1 MFLVNGSPL
10 KQQTLHKANINY
22 ADKVVILGHDSTLNS
37 AISDHEMLDA
47 ESIYIYQAVKKVN
60 KDVQILTELVYSSN
74 IEFLLPIYP
83 PNNDYHLSTLYAA
96 GEVYI
101 SAIIDTLTCQ
111 SYFNPHIVTILQ
123 QILKGASE
131 EDDEQLRDM
140 MRAHPDLTQS
150 NLWQIPVPEIC
161 VGQDFEFLF
170 QTLLKEKLICMA
182 LYRLRGATDNDYPYV
197 YTNPEKDTPI
207 QHRDRAFVLGIEIP
221 EDLQGDLY
229 EMQEREKDVQL
240 GHPDASNQVVSSITG
255 KHAGKLRSN

>member
-1 MFLVNGSPL
+1 VFLVNGSPL
-10 KQQTLHKANINY
+10 KQETLHKANINY
-22 ADKVVILGHDSTLNS
+22 ADKVVILGHDSTLNQE
-37 AISDHEMLDA
+37 ISDEMLDA

-111 SYFNPHIVTILQ
+111 SYYNPHIVTILQ

-140 MRAHPDLTQS
+140 MKAHPDLIQS

-161 VGQDFEFLF
+161 VGKNFEFLF
-170 QTLLKEKLICMA
+170 MNLLKKKLICMA
-182 LYRLRGATDNDYPYV
+182 LYRLRGATDNNYPYV
-197 YTNPEKDTPI
+197 YTNPQKDTPI
-207 QHRDRAFVLGIEIP
+207 EHRDRAFVLGIEIP
-221 EDLQGDLY
+221 DELQGDIY
-229 EMQEREKDVQL
+229 EMVEREKEVEL
-240 GHPDASNQVVSSITG
+240 GNPDNKNIATSSITG
-255 KHAGKLRSN
+255 KHMGK